1 MLTGP
6 SCRIK
11 GFVKNSLLEFVF
23 LSPESELKPQ
33 VGLDVTGIY
42 KMFPD
47 SKINNQINFILG
59 SYLFQ
64 TIILIF
70 WVSMLVL
77 RGCNFVSRWS
87 PR

>member
-33 VGLDVTGIY
+33 VGLDVIY
-42 KMFPD
+42 KMFPG
-47 SKINNQINFILG
+47 SK
-59 SYLFQ
+59 
-64 TIILIF
+64 TTTK
-70 WVSMLVL
+70 
-77 RGCNFVSRWS
+77 
-87 PR
+87 